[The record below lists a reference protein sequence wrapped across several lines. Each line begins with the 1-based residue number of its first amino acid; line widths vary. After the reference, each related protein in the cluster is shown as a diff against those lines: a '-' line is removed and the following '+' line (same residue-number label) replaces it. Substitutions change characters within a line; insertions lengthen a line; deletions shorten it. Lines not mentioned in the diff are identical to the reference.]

1 LSKKGEREKESFQG
15 HRKMEKKG
23 EQPCHRF
30 DDERREMMT
39 KVLVC
44 CIVQKKNEKKTDVK
58 EETVQIGNGIS
69 FCYNNEQSEI
79 GDGVRHNCFSG

>member
-44 CIVQKKNEKKTDVK
+44 CIVQKKNEKKQMLRKKLCKLAMGYLFVIITNRAK
-58 EETVQIGNGIS
+58 
-69 FCYNNEQSEI
+69 
-79 GDGVRHNCFSG
+79 